1 MKSCF
6 YDKRFKKLD
15 FFSVALSSSQLIK
28 YDASDII
35 YSPSDG
41 SEVVLCAG
49 QCCDTLPSGQRLHE
63 ASFART
69 PIRN

>member
-49 QCCDTLPSGQRLHE
+49 QCCDRGFHE